1 MSRTSLSEK
10 ALALTLGLF
19 LLTVLIRGG
28 NSRTV
33 VIATSILAIV
43 CLVLGAVVAWS
54 TSRRLAFTVGNAL
67 YVCAMLGLLVIGLAA
82 LVPLSPETWLS
93 LPGRAPYADVVAAL
107 GQPPFNISSLSL
119 SFDPV
124 GASFATLSLLVAL
137 SVGMAAMLLPAPLL
151 LSVLALFAGIAI
163 AQACLGLLQLV
174 FGTPSF
180 LAYDIPVGGN
190 RATGTFVN
198 KNHYA
203 TLLAMALPLLVF
215 RTAGQCNFSHSA
227 TTRTALSS
235 IWWGVATATVAAA
248 LVASLSRAGSAAGFA
263 VAVLATLM
271 CGLRKQA
278 TTRQRFGLL
287 GIAALAFALASMSS
301 LTLLLDSLKGATF
314 ADSADG
320 RKVLVRLSLIGANS
334 FFPVGSGLGSFSIA
348 FQRFQTDGV
357 TGFIEHVHN
366 DYVELLFEAG
376 LLGCVVLICLAIA
389 AVATGL
395 RLWKSQAENEP
406 LSPAIACWLGALA
419 FAIHAWFD
427 FPSHIPGLTIVV
439 SLLFGA
445 SMNSTFVEP
454 ADKRAD
460 ATSKRRS
467 SQQQIG
473 SPGH

>member
-1 MSRTSLSEK
+1 L
-10 ALALTLGLF
+10 

-28 NSRTV
+28 NTRTIV
-33 VIATSILAIV
+33 MASSVLAMV
-43 CLVLGAVVAWS
+43 CLSLGAVVACS
-54 TSRRLAFTVGNAL
+54 TGRRVVITVGNAL
-67 YVCAMLGLLVIGLAA
+67 YALAMVGLLVIALAA

-93 LPGRAPYADVVAAL
+93 LPGRAAYAELVAL
-107 GQPPFNISSLSL
+107 LRQPPMNIASLSL

-124 GASFATLSLLVAL
+124 GTSYATLSVLLAL
-137 SVGMAAMLLPAPLL
+137 SVGMAAMLLPATLL
-151 LSVLALFAGIAI
+151 LSVLALFVGIAI
-163 AQACLGLLQLV
+163 AEAALGLLQVV

-180 LAYDIPVGGN
+180 LAYDVAVGGN
-190 RATGTFVN
+190 RAAGTFVN

-203 TLLAMALPLLVF
+203 TLLAMALPLLIF
-215 RTAGQCNFSHSA
+215 RTAGQFHFSQRV
-227 TTRTALSS
+227 TTRSTLSS
-235 IWWGVATATVAAA
+235 LWWGVATATVATA
-248 LVASLSRAGSAAGFA
+248 LVASLSRAGSAAGFS

-287 GIAALAFALASMSS
+287 GIAVLALALASTSS
-301 LTLLLDSLKGATF
+301 LTLLLDSLTGATF
-314 ADSADG
+314 ADSAEG
-320 RKVLVRLSLIGANS
+320 RKALVRLSMIGATS

-348 FQRFQTDGV
+348 FQRFQADGV

-376 LLGCVVLICLAIA
+376 ILGCIVLICFVIA
-389 AVATGL
+389 AVATGV
-395 RLWKSQAENEP
+395 RLWKSQSETQP

-445 SMNSTFVEP
+445 SMNGTFVKP
-454 ADKRAD
+454 AENPTDVP
-460 ATSKRRS
+460 SKRRS
-467 SQQQIG
+467 SKQRTV
-473 SPGH
+473 SPSA

>member
-1 MSRTSLSEK
+1 MIATAL
-10 ALALTLGLF
+10 LAL
-19 LLTVLIRGG
+19 
-28 NSRTV
+28 
-33 VIATSILAIV
+33 V
-43 CLVLGAVVAWS
+43 CLVLAAVVAWS
-54 TSRRLAFTVGNAL
+54 SSRRLPITVGNAL
-67 YVCAMLGLLVIGLAA
+67 YVCAMLVLVVIGLAA
-82 LVPLSPETWLS
+82 LVPLSPETWLA

-107 GQPPFNISSLSL
+107 QQPPISVSSLSL

-137 SVGMAAMLLPAPLL
+137 SAGMAAMLLPAPLL
-151 LSVLALFAGIAI
+151 LSVLALFVGIAI

-180 LAYDIPVGGN
+180 LAYDAAVGSN

-215 RTAGQCNFSHSA
+215 KTAGQFNFSQRA
-227 TTRTALSS
+227 TTRSPLSS

-248 LVASLSRAGSAAGFA
+248 LVASLSRAGSAAGFS
-263 VAVLATLM
+263 VAVLGTLL
-271 CGLRKQA
+271 CGIRKHA

-287 GIAALAFALASMSS
+287 GIAVLAFALASTSS
-301 LTLLLDSLKGATF
+301 LSLLLDSLQGAAF
-314 ADSADG
+314 ADGAEG
-320 RKVLVRLSLIGANS
+320 RKALVRLSLIGANS
-334 FFPVGSGLGSFSIA
+334 FFPIGSGLGSFSIA
-348 FQRFQTDGV
+348 FQRFQTDGL

-376 LLGCVVLICLAIA
+376 VLGYVVLIFLAIS
-389 AVATGL
+389 AVASGL
-395 RLWKSQAENEP
+395 RLWRSQSETQP

-445 SMNSTFVEP
+445 SMNNTFVKHAEHHTHGP
-454 ADKRAD
+454 
-460 ATSKRRS
+460 SKRRS
-467 SQQQIG
+467 SDRQTA
-473 SPGH
+473 SPSI

>member
-1 MSRTSLSEK
+1 MYRTSLSEK

-33 VIATSILAIV
+33 VIAASLLAMV
-43 CLVLGAVVAWS
+43 CLALAAVVAWS
-54 TSRRLAFTVGNAL
+54 TSRRLAITFGNAL
-67 YVCAMLGLLVIGLAA
+67 YVCAMLGLLVAGLVA

-93 LPGRAPYADVVAAL
+93 LPGRAAYADVVASL
-107 GQPPFNISSLSL
+107 RHPPMNVSSLSL

-124 GASFATLSLLVAL
+124 GTSFATLSLLVAL
-137 SVGMAAMLLPAPLL
+137 SVGLAAMLLPAPLL
-151 LSVLALFAGIAI
+151 LSVLALFVGIAI
-163 AQACLGLLQLV
+163 AQAGLGLLQVV

-180 LAYDIPVGGN
+180 LAFDAAVGGN
-190 RATGTFVN
+190 RATGTFLN

-215 RTAGQCNFSHSA
+215 RTAGQFNFSRKE
-227 TTRTALSS
+227 TTHTPLST
-235 IWWGVATATVAAA
+235 IWWAVATATVAAA
-248 LVASLSRAGSAAGFA
+248 LVASLSRAGSAAGFS
-263 VAVLATLM
+263 VALLATLA

-287 GIAALAFALASMSS
+287 GIAVLAFALASTSS
-301 LTLLLDSLKGATF
+301 LTLLLDSLKGAAF

-320 RKVLVRLSLIGANS
+320 RKALVRLSLTGANS

-366 DYVELLFEAG
+366 DYVELFFEAG
-376 LLGCVVLICLAIA
+376 VLGCVVLICFAIA
-389 AVATGL
+389 AGATGL
-395 RLWKSQAENEP
+395 RLWKWQSENQP

-445 SMNSTFVEP
+445 SMNSTFVKH
-454 ADKRAD
+454 ADNRA
-460 ATSKRRS
+460 TTPSKRRS
-467 SQQQIG
+467 SERKIA
-473 SPGH
+473 SPSL

>member
-19 LLTVLIRGG
+19 LLAVLIRGG

-33 VIATSILAIV
+33 VLAASILAIV
-43 CLVLGAVVAWS
+43 SLTLTTVVACS
-54 TSRRLAFTVGNAL
+54 ISRRPVITVGNVLYASAL
-67 YVCAMLGLLVIGLAA
+67 LGLLVIGIASLF
-82 LVPLSPETWLS
+82 PLSPESWLS
-93 LPGRAPYADVVAAL
+93 LPGRGAYAEVVAAL
-107 GQPPFNISSLSL
+107 RQPPVNLSSLSL

-124 GASFATLSLLVAL
+124 GASYATLSLLVAF

-151 LSVLALFAGIAI
+151 LSVLALFVGIAI
-163 AQACLGLLQLV
+163 AQAALGLLQLM

-180 LAYDIPVGGN
+180 LAYDTAVGGN

-215 RTAGQCNFSHSA
+215 RTAGQLNFSQRSA
-227 TTRTALSS
+227 MRTPLSS

-248 LVASLSRAGSAAGFA
+248 LVASLSRAGSAAGFS
-263 VAVLATLM
+263 VAVLATLV
-271 CGLRKQA
+271 CGMRKQA
-278 TTRQRFGLL
+278 TTRQRFGLM
-287 GIAALAFALASMSS
+287 GIALMAFALASMSS
-301 LTLLLDSLKGATF
+301 LTLLLDSLKGAAF
-314 ADSADG
+314 ADSAEG
-320 RKVLVRLSLIGANS
+320 RKALVRLSMIGANS

-376 LLGCVVLICLAIA
+376 LLGCVVLTCFALA

-395 RLWKSQAENEP
+395 RLWTSQSENQP

-445 SMNSTFVEP
+445 SMNNAFVRP
-454 ADKRAD
+454 AD
-460 ATSKRRS
+460 RREHT
-467 SQQQIG
+467 
-473 SPGH
+473 P